1 MKAPKGLFKEAKK
14 SLMKN
19 PLQFLGEVKQEL
31 HKVQWPTKTQ
41 TMRYS
46 LLVVAIS
53 IAVAIYLGVLDYFFA
68 FVLKQF
74 V

>member
-1 MKAPKGLFKEAKK
+1 
-14 SLMKN
+14 MKN
-19 PLQFLGEVKQEL
+19 PIIFLGEVKQEL
-31 HKVQWPTKTQ
+31 HKVQWPSKVQ

-53 IAVAIYLGVLDYFFA
+53 IAMAIYLGAWDYIFGA
-68 FVLKQF
+68 LIKQF

>member
-1 MKAPKGLFKEAKK
+1 
-14 SLMKN
+14 MKN
-19 PLQFLGEVKQEL
+19 PVVFLGEVKQEL
-31 HKVQWPTKTQ
+31 HKVQWPTKAQ

-53 IAVAIYLGVLDYFFA
+53 VATAVYLGALDAFFGM
-68 FVLKQF
+68 VLKQL

>member
-1 MKAPKGLFKEAKK
+1 
-14 SLMKN
+14 MKN
-19 PLQFLGEVKQEL
+19 PLQFLFEVKQEL
-31 HKVQWPTKTQ
+31 HKVQWPTKAQ

-53 IAVAIYLGVLDYFFA
+53 IVVAIYLGALDAFFGML
-68 FVLKQF
+68 LKQF